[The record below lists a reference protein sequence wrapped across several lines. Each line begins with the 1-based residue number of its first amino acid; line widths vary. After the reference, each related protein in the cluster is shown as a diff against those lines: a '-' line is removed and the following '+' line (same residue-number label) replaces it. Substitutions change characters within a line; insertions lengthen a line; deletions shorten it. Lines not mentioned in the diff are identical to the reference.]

1 MRFALIGNT
10 GHVNYY
16 EPVLRDVPE
25 LEVVA
30 VCLSSPDERM
40 DRFDSAP
47 GVTANTRRY
56 ASYQEMLDKE
66 KPDLVQVCTQTNLI
80 PSLVELCLRRGLAV
94 MAEKPL
100 ARDLRT
106 LDQLY
111 ALAKSTGTP
120 LAPLYGYRRMDCFA
134 AVKETVANGSIGEP
148 LLASSQISYKWGR
161 SRGDVFRTRQT
172 FPGIVP
178 FIGIHTVD
186 WLMWMMGDV
195 FVAAG
200 GWESCA
206 AHPDFPA
213 CASQAGYLLQM
224 RNGGV
229 AAVTLDF
236 LRPESAPT
244 HGDERVRIAGSRG
257 VIESMAIDG
266 SATVIDE
273 SGGPRSLAVPQVQN
287 WYTTFVRSVQ
297 GKGDSF
303 ITLDRAFR
311 VTEIAI
317 KVQEAIDQGTTVSLA
332 GSPFSG

>member
-30 VCLSSPDERM
+30 VCLSAPDERM
-40 DRFDSAP
+40 DRFDAAP
-47 GVTANTRRY
+47 GVTPAARRY
-56 ASYQEMLDKE
+56 TSYQEMLDRE
-66 KPDLVQVCTQTNLI
+66 APDLVQVCAPTNLI
-80 PSLVELCLRRGLAV
+80 PPLIEVCLRRGIAV

-100 ARDLRT
+100 ARDLPT
-106 LDQLY
+106 LDRLY
-111 ALAKSTGTP
+111 ALAKQTRTP

-134 AVKETVANGSIGEP
+134 VVKETVANGSIGEP

-178 FIGIHTVD
+178 FIGIHTID

-257 VIESMAIDG
+257 VIESTAIDG
-266 SATVIDE
+266 SVTVIDE
-273 SGGPRSLAVPQVQN
+273 SGGPRSLAVPHVQN
-287 WYTTFVRSVQ
+287 WYTDFVRSVQ
-297 GKGDSF
+297 DKGDSF

-317 KVQEAIDQGTTVSLA
+317 KVQEAIDRGATVSLTDSSFR
-332 GSPFSG
+332 G